1 MGFKEA
7 VLFGFVL
14 LFLGGAP
21 HSAATQSW
29 PDETLDRTLEEREE
43 ATPQLPG
50 AGRKSNRTDSGAPGR
65 PLLTYQLRVHL
76 LGNPAVTKQPPP
88 PPLEAQI
95 DAAHDPQVLRPRAP
109 NPQQPQVRP
118 QQLLKLIPGPD
129 LNPPVKPVRT
139 QAFEKRVPVPP
150 SSVAALCGQRE
161 VNVEVKQNFLG
172 NGQLIR
178 PSDLTLG
185 GCAALD
191 VDHHILRFQSEL
203 HGCNSAIRM
212 TEEDLIYSFSLLYYP
227 APIDNTFIFKTNPTE
242 VVIECHYQRRLY
254 VSSGAMMPTWKP
266 FVASMLAEQEL
277 HFSVRLMTED
287 WQSQRPSG
295 DYLLSDVVHIE
306 VAVDQ
311 GHHVPLRVFADSCVA
326 TKSPD
331 PNTQPRYSFIN
342 NHGCLSDTEV
352 TGAKSY
358 FMPRSQEDKLHFQL
372 EAFRFPNNQR
382 NSLYITCNLKAK
394 QVSKPIDPEHKA
406 CSYLTEA
413 RRWVA
418 SGGDNKVCSC
428 CKTSC
433 GEQRLK
439 RSLAGAV
446 DPQWEGVAALG
457 PIQMEESI
465 LLEELT
471 EPSALQMHKVT
482 PAAPRVSAS
491 LLCAVSVSLAAL
503 LLLGFMGAVVHG
515 GHHKRTG
522 HFVCT

>member
-1 MGFKEA
+1 MEFKE
-7 VLFGFVL
+7 GVL
-14 LFLGGAP
+14 LGFMLLLLGGAP
-21 HSAATQSW
+21 RAATQSW
-29 PDETLDRTLEEREE
+29 PGVSVDDAPNRILEEREE
-43 ATPQLPG
+43 ATAQLPR
-50 AGRKSNRTDSGAPGR
+50 AGRGSNRTEAGAPVR
-65 PLLTYQLRVHL
+65 PLLTYQLRVHQ

-88 PPLEAQI
+88 SHLEAQMH
-95 DAAHDPQVLRPRAP
+95 AARDPQTPEPRAP
-109 NPQQPQVRP
+109 NPQQPLVKP
-118 QQLLKLIPGPD
+118 QELLKLIPGPD
-129 LNPPVKPVRT
+129 LNPSVKPVWT
-139 QAFEKRVPVPP
+139 QTFEQRVPVPP
-150 SSVAALCGQRE
+150 SSVAARCGPRE
-161 VNVEVKQNFLG
+161 VNVEVKRNFLG

-191 VDHHILRFQSEL
+191 SDHHILRFLSEL
-203 HGCNSAIRM
+203 HGCSSAIRM
-212 TEEDLIYSFSLLYYP
+212 TEEDLIYSFSLLYDP
-227 APIDNTFIFKTNPTE
+227 APIDDTFIFKTNPTE

-266 FVASMLAEQEL
+266 FVTSTLAEQKL

-295 DYLLSDVVHIE
+295 DYLLSDVVNIE

-326 TKSPD
+326 TMSPD
-331 PNTQPRYSFIN
+331 PNSQPRYSFIN
-342 NHGCLSDTEV
+342 NHGCLSDAEV

-358 FMPRSQEDKLHFQL
+358 FMPRSREDRLHFQL
-372 EAFRFPNNQR
+372 KAFRFHNNQR
-382 NSLYITCNLKAK
+382 NSVYITCNLKAT
-394 QVSKPIDPEHKA
+394 QLSKPIDPQHKA

-428 CKTSC
+428 CETSC
-433 GEQRLK
+433 GVHRQK

-446 DPQWEGVAALG
+446 EPQWEGVAALG

-465 LLEELT
+465 LLEELA
-471 EPSALQMHKVT
+471 EDKVT
-482 PAAPRVSAS
+482 PAWCPSAA
-491 LLCAVSVSLAAL
+491 LLCAVSVSIAAL
-503 LLLGFMGAVVHG
+503 LLLALIGAVVRG
-515 GHHKRTG
+515 GHHKLTG